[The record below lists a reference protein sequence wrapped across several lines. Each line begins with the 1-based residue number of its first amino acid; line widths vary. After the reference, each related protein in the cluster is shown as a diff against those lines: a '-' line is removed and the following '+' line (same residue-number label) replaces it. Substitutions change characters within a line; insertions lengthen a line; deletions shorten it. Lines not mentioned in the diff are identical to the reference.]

1 MKYVI
6 DTKTLLNI
14 INALVFSKLYF
25 SSSVWSNT
33 SKKNVRKLQNVQNF
47 AARIV
52 SGTRKFDHVTPVA
65 KELNWLPVSQT
76 LLFRDGVLAFKC
88 VKGLSP
94 SYHSDRFTTR
104 SMVHTRNTQNKDK
117 LNIPAYKSAAGQR
130 SFLYRAVSLWN
141 SLPYDLTDST
151 SIVIFM
157 KDFRNYL
164 LEQFYALRF
173 FLVLDLI

>member
-1 MKYVI
+1 M
-6 DTKTLLNI
+6 
-14 INALVFSKLYF
+14 
-25 SSSVWSNT
+25 
-33 SKKNVRKLQNVQNF
+33 QNF

-65 KELNWLPVSQT
+65 KELNLLPVSQT

-94 SYHSDRFTTR
+94 SYHSDRFTTC

-164 LEQFYALRF
+164 LEQFLCT
-173 FLVLDLI
+173 